1 MIRDHLASSAA
12 AVVGVS
18 LLASTSQA
26 PPPQP
31 PAQGQQPAFAAMTV
45 VVEVDAIVT
54 DSKGRFVPDLTAD
67 DFEVLEDGKPQ
78 RIQRI
83 YIVSGGRTQLA
94 RAVSPA
100 AVEPPAPAQP
110 ALQLPPAPPRV
121 FILFFDQDHLT
132 EGSFARLKP
141 AGEEFLKAQFQPGDV
156 GGVLVGGTM
165 VGNRLTGSGEELIAA
180 VRSARI
186 SADQTSRR
194 RDLQD
199 WPRMSE
205 VEAIRIA
212 VNFDNYVL
220 DQVVRR
226 AEREGASGRIP
237 VDVRPTVMEKA
248 RLVVNQLRP
257 AAAHTLTTLQAL
269 VNGLARV
276 PGRKTVVF
284 MTEGFFVEE
293 SWAQL
298 QQIVGLAARSNVRLY
313 SIDALGLRRRDP
325 GTDLREMTPLET
337 GGSIP
342 LDAFNT
348 VEEGPN
354 MLANDTGGY
363 VIRNTNDFAGALA
376 EIARDTSHYYVIGYS
391 PTNAVMDGSF
401 RSITVKVKP
410 AGLSVRA
417 RRGYVAT
424 PQLAAPP
431 AAGPTPTP
439 GAGDVP
445 VGTPERATVTGAP
458 TPLGA
463 PAGATP
469 PAAWPQ
475 RLNQRHLVLLRCR
488 CVRTPAGASGT
499 WRPECRRSRA
509 ARRLPHKVGI
519 TTARATSMVRRSC

>member
-1 MIRDHLASSAA
+1 MRRRALGSCVA
-12 AVVGVS
+12 AVLGVS
-18 LLASTSQA
+18 LLPSTPQT
-26 PPPQP
+26 PPQQP
-31 PAQGQQPAFAAMTV
+31 PAQSQEPSFTATTV

-54 DSKGRFVPDLTAD
+54 DGKGQFVPDLTIE

-78 RIQRI
+78 KIQRL
-83 YIVSGGRTQLA
+83 YVVSGGRTQLA

-100 AVEPPAPAQP
+100 VEPPAPAQP
-110 ALQLPPAPPRV
+110 TPQLPPAPPRV

-132 EGSFARLKP
+132 EGSFTRLKP

-165 VGNRLTGSGEELIAA
+165 VGNRLTSSGEELVAA

-186 SADQTSRR
+186 TADQTARR

-226 AEREGASGRIP
+226 AERESASGRIP
-237 VDVRPTVMEKA
+237 VDLRPSVMEKA
-248 RLVVNQLRP
+248 RVVVDQLRP
-257 AAAHTLTTLQAL
+257 AATHTLSTLQAL

-276 PGRKTVVF
+276 PGRKAIVF

-293 SWAQL
+293 SWAKL

-313 SIDALGLRRRDP
+313 SIDALGLRRREP
-325 GTDLREMTPLET
+325 GTDLSVMTPLET

-342 LDAFNT
+342 LDAYST

-391 PTNAVMDGSF
+391 PTNAVMDG
-401 RSITVKVKP
+401 
-410 AGLSVRA
+410 
-417 RRGYVAT
+417 
-424 PQLAAPP
+424 
-431 AAGPTPTP
+431 
-439 GAGDVP
+439 
-445 VGTPERATVTGAP
+445 
-458 TPLGA
+458 
-463 PAGATP
+463 
-469 PAAWPQ
+469 
-475 RLNQRHLVLLRCR
+475 
-488 CVRTPAGASGT
+488 
-499 WRPECRRSRA
+499 
-509 ARRLPHKVGI
+509 
-519 TTARATSMVRRSC
+519 